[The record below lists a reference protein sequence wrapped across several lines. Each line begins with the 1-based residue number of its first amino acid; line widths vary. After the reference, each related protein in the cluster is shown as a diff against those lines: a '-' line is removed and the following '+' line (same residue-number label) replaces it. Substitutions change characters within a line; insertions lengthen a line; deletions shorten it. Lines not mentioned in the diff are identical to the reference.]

1 MIDEIQ
7 HTETVVFVGDFFT
20 LMTTVVLTEDLREA
34 DETDRDL
41 AIRLASSWML
51 EQYGWDVAEVS
62 NEVGLVEE

>member
-1 MIDEIQ
+1 MDQIE
-7 HTETVVFVGDFFT
+7 HTETVVFIGDYFT
-20 LMTTVVLTEDLREA
+20 LMTTVVLSEELREVN
-34 DETDRDL
+34 ETDRDL